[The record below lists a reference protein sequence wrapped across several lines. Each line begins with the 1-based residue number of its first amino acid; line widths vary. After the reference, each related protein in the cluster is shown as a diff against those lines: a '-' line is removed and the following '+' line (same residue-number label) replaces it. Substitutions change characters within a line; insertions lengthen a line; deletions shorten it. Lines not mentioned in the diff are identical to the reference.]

1 MYADESSIIYIPVS
15 WITCNF
21 TINLNSA
28 LRIDTV
34 SLRQLNG
41 RTEYPVCLGE
51 GWCRQWESKG
61 VKGVQWIETKCG
73 NDLVTLQGRALKG
86 PSLLRHW
93 KCLCSCPQQPG
104 VHWVTISGSRDLSE
118 SVLFECDSVTLNR
131 DSTSQWRAS
140 LVWASWGTHKLRTQW
155 TRNMQFPLTSPLE
168 KARTTGGIFGRI
180 WGIFAIGPGRS
191 IALSDPSPFGP
202 CNVLS
207 AHLSLYNC
215 LNCCQQLMIVNRSL
229 TTENTWS
236 Q

>member
-1 MYADESSIIYIPVS
+1 MYAGESSIIYIPVS

-51 GWCRQWESKG
+51 GWCRQWARKG
-61 VKGVQWIETKCG
+61 VKGVQWIETTCG

-104 VHWVTISGSRDLSE
+104 VHWVTILDQGLSE
-118 SVLFECDSVTLNR
+118 SVLFECDFVTLNR

-140 LVWASWGTHKLRTQW
+140 LVWGQLGNTQ
-155 TRNMQFPLTSPLE
+155 TENSMNKE
-168 KARTTGGIFGRI
+168 HAV
-180 WGIFAIGPGRS
+180 
-191 IALSDPSPFGP
+191 PS
-202 CNVLS
+202 
-207 AHLSLYNC
+207 HLSFRKGSNNSWLASLGEFGVFLQLDQVGPLLWVILHLLAPAMSSQLIC
-215 LNCCQQLMIVNRSL
+215 LC
-229 TTENTWS
+229 TTAWTVANN
-236 Q
+236 